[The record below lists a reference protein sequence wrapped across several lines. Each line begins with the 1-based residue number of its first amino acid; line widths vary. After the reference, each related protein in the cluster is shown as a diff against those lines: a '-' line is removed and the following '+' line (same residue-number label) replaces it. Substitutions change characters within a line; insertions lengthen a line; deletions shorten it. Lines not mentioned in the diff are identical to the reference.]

1 MEDHYWTLSPQ
12 SIHIAIKIINNIVLQ
27 NIQDH
32 ASETLVILDD
42 HCDNHS
48 DNSDNS
54 DIDNS
59 DYLKRILI
67 SSNSS
72 DNIMIIKEWT

>member
-1 MEDHYWTLSPQ
+1 MEDHYWTLSLQ
-12 SIHIAIKIINNIVLQ
+12 SIHIAIIIITNLVLQ

-48 DNSDNS
+48 DFTDNS

-59 DYLKRILI
+59 DYLKKT
-67 SSNSS
+67 
-72 DNIMIIKEWT
+72 D